1 MALHTLQLP
10 PRTMS
15 SSRRSTLARLT
26 RWAALLAAQ
35 RVLSAPN
42 TSLSR
47 IANPRFES
55 DPFALGVASGQPR
68 PRSVVLWT
76 RLMAHPAHAG
86 AALPP
91 ALIPVTWQVADDASF
106 ARIVRSGTVLADP
119 AQAHSVRVLVEH
131 LQPARRYCYRFLAGS
146 AASPVGR
153 TRTAPAEDAAVDRL
167 RLALASCQH
176 YEQGWFTA
184 HREIARQDLDAVVFV
199 GDYIY
204 DSSNPRFRL
213 RTHEAE
219 EPRTLDEFRARY
231 VTYKRDPDLQAS
243 HAAHPWILTWD
254 DHEVRNDYAGAIG
267 DEEEGSPQEFL
278 RVRTAAYQAYFE
290 HQPLAPGQLLPGA
303 GGLRMHDRFRWGQLA
318 DLWMLDGRQFRSPQV
333 CNARDVAGGHVRWR
347 CRALSDDR
355 GTMLGTDQERWLQD
369 GLRSATGR
377 WKLIGQATQVSPWG
391 LATPD
396 GRTLFY
402 SDGWDGYPAARARL
416 LRHIADQGL
425 DNVVFLGGDV
435 HRHVAARLR
444 AHPGD
449 PRTPVVASEFVTSS
463 ITTAGMPD
471 ALMSLIRRSNLDI
484 LHARSDE
491 RGYMQLD
498 ITDRSLHCVARA
510 TGFPVLA
517 HAPLSTQA
525 RFRVDS
531 GRAGPQRE

>member
-1 MALHTLQLP
+1 MHL
-10 PRTMS
+10 
-15 SSRRSTLARLT
+15 SRRSTLASLS

-42 TSLSR
+42 AGLTRL
-47 IANPRFES
+47 ANPRFES

-76 RLMAHPAHAG
+76 RLMADPGQAG

-91 ALIPVTWQVADDASF
+91 ALIPVTWQVADDDNF

-131 LQPARRYCYRFLAGS
+131 LQPARRYCYRFLAGGV
-146 AASPVGR
+146 ASPVGR
-153 TRTAPAEDAAVDRL
+153 TRTAPAENADVDRL

-184 HREIARQDLDAVVFV
+184 HREIAGQDLDAVVFV

-204 DSSNPRFRL
+204 DSSNRRFLL
-213 RTHEAE
+213 RAHEAE
-219 EPRTLDEFRARY
+219 EPCTLDEFRARH
-231 VTYKRDPDLQAS
+231 VTYKRDPDLQAC
-243 HAAHPWILTWD
+243 HAAHPWILAWD
-254 DHEVRNDYAGAIG
+254 DHEVRNDYAGVFG
-267 DEEEGSPQEFL
+267 DEEAGSPQEFL
-278 RVRTAAYQAYFE
+278 RMRTAAYQAYFE
-290 HQPLAPGQLLPGA
+290 HQPLAPDQLPGA
-303 GGLRMHDRFRWGQLA
+303 TGVRMHDRFRWGRLA
-318 DLWMLDGRQFRSPQV
+318 DLWMLDGRQYRSPQA
-333 CNARDVAGGHVRWR
+333 CNAPGVAGGHVRWH
-347 CRALSDDR
+347 CHALADNQ
-355 GTMLGTDQERWLQD
+355 GTVLGADQERWLQD

-377 WKLIGQATQVSPWG
+377 WKLIGQSTQMSPWG
-391 LATPD
+391 LPGPD
-396 GRTLFY
+396 GRKLVY
-402 SDGWDGYPAARARL
+402 SDGWDGYPAARTRL
-416 LRHIADQGL
+416 LEHIATHQL
-425 DNVVFLGGDV
+425 QNVVFLGGDV

-444 AHPGD
+444 ANPDD

-463 ITTAGMPD
+463 ITTAGLPES
-471 ALMSLIRRSNLDI
+471 LMSLIRRSNADI

-491 RGYMQLD
+491 RGYMALD
-498 ITDRSLHCVARA
+498 VTDRSLHCVARA

-517 HAPLSTQA
+517 HAQLHTQA